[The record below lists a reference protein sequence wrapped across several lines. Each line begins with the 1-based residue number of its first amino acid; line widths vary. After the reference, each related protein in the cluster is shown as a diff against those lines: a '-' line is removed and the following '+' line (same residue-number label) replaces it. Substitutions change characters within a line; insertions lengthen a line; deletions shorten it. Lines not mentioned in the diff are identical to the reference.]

1 MTTVDS
7 ARHPSIDALL
17 RHAVALRATDL
28 HITVGLPPMVRID
41 GDLARLPGLEALTP
55 ADTAA
60 LAEQLLTPKQLEA
73 FGQSGNI
80 DFSRSLAGIT
90 RFRVNVYRQRASV
103 AMAIRLIPMGVPGLV
118 ELGIPAVVMEMARK
132 PHGLILVTGPTGSG
146 KSSTQAAVIGQLNR
160 ERALHI
166 ITLEDP
172 IEYLQ
177 PHGTCMVNQRE
188 VGDDTAS
195 FATGL
200 RSALREDPDVILVG
214 EMRDLET
221 TQIAISAAETGHLVL
236 ATLHTP
242 SAPQTV
248 DRIIDIFPP
257 HQQAQ
262 VRVQLAASI
271 QGVVA
276 QRLLPRM
283 DGKGRVAAFEILVAT
298 PAVRNLIRE
307 GKTHQLPS
315 TIQTGGRAGMVT
327 MEGSLK
333 HLLRQGMIDQAV
345 YELYSPEF
353 AGKRLAGEPAG
364 M

>member
-1 MTTVDS
+1 VDGNR
-7 ARHPSIDALL
+7 AQLPSIGDLL
-17 RHAVALRATDL
+17 RQAVALRATDL
-28 HITVGLPPMVRID
+28 HITVGLPPVVRVN
-41 GDLARLPGLEALTP
+41 GDLVRLQELPALTP

-60 LAEQLLTPKQLEA
+60 LAEQLLTPKQHETLR
-73 FGQSGNI
+73 QSGNV
-80 DFSRSLAGIT
+80 DFSRSLAGIS
-90 RFRVNVYRQRASV
+90 RFRVNVYCQRSSV
-103 AMAIRLIPMGVPGLV
+103 AMAIRIIPMSVPGLA
-118 ELGIPAVVMEMARK
+118 ELGIPPVVMEMARK

-146 KSSTQAAVIGQLNR
+146 KSTTQAAVIGQLNR
-160 ERALHI
+160 EQALHI

-172 IEYLQ
+172 IEYLHQ
-177 PHGTCMVNQRE
+177 HGTCMINQRE
-188 VGDDTAS
+188 VGDDTMS

-214 EMRDLET
+214 EMRDLEA

-262 VRVQLAASI
+262 VRVQLATSL
-271 QGVVA
+271 QGIVA
-276 QRLLPRM
+276 QRLLPRS
-283 DGKGRVAAFEILVAT
+283 DGKGRVAVFEILVAT

-327 MEGSLK
+327 MEGALK
-333 HLLRQGMIDQAV
+333 NLLRQGLIDQSV
-345 YELYSPEF
+345 YELYSPEVT
-353 AGKRLAGEPAG
+353 GKRLAGEPAG

>member
-1 MTTVDS
+1 M
-7 ARHPSIDALL
+7 
-17 RHAVALRATDL
+17 RASDL
-28 HITVGLPPMVRID
+28 HLTVGLPPMVRVN
-41 GDLARLPGLEALTP
+41 GDLARLPGLAALMP
-55 ADTAA
+55 ADTEA
-60 LAEQLLTPKQLEA
+60 LAGQLLTPRQLEV

-80 DFSRSLAGIT
+80 DFSRGLAGAG
-90 RFRVNVYRQRASV
+90 RFRINVYRQRSSV
-103 AMAIRLIPMGVPGLV
+103 ALAIRLIPVGVPGLA
-118 ELGIPAVVMEMARK
+118 ELGVPAVVMDMARK

-146 KSSTQAAVIGQLNR
+146 KSSTQAAMIGQLNR

-172 IEYLQ
+172 IEYLHQ
-177 PHGTCMVNQRE
+177 HGTCMINQRE

-262 VRVQLAASI
+262 VRVQLASSL
-271 QGVVA
+271 QGVIA
-276 QRLLPRM
+276 QRLLPRP
-283 DGKGRVAAFEILVAT
+283 DGRGRVAAFEILVAT

-327 MEGSLK
+327 LEGSLK
-333 HLLRQGMIDQAV
+333 NLLKQGLIDQAV

-353 AGKRLAGEPAG
+353 AGRRLAGEPAG

>member
-1 MTTVDS
+1 M
-7 ARHPSIDALL
+7 
-17 RHAVALRATDL
+17 RATDL
-28 HITVGLPPMVRID
+28 HITVGLPPMVRIN
-41 GDLARLPGLEALTP
+41 GALGRMSDLAALTP
-55 ADTAA
+55 ADTTA
-60 LAEQLLTPKQLEA
+60 LAEKLLTPKQLEA
-73 FGQSGNI
+73 FEHSGSI
-80 DFSRSLAGIT
+80 DFSRSLPGT
-90 RFRVNVYRQRASV
+90 SRLRVNVYRQRSSV
-103 AMAIRLIPMGVPGLV
+103 AMAIRLIPMGVPSLAD
-118 ELGIPAVVMEMARK
+118 LGVPAVVMEMARK

-146 KSSTQAAVIGQLNR
+146 KSSTQAGIIGQLNR

-172 IEYLQ
+172 IEYLHQ
-177 PHGTCMVNQRE
+177 HGACMINQRE
-188 VGDDTAS
+188 IGDDTQS
-195 FATGL
+195 FASGL

-242 SAPQTV
+242 SASQTV

-271 QGVVA
+271 QGVIA
-276 QRLLPRM
+276 QRLLPRS
-283 DGKGRVAAFEILVAT
+283 DGTGRVAAFEILIAT
-298 PAVRNLIRE
+298 SAVRNLIRE
-307 GKTHQLPS
+307 GKTYQLPS
-315 TIQTGGRAGMVT
+315 TIQTGGRVGMVT

-333 HLLRQGMIDQAV
+333 SLFRQGIIDQGS
-345 YELYSPEF
+345 YELYSPDF

-364 M
+364 T